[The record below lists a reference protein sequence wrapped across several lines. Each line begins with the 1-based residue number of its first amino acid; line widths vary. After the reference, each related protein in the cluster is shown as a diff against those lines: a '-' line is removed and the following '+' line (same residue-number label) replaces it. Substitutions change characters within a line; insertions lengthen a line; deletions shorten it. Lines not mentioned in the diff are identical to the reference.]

1 MKRMLLLSS
10 AIAILLAIA
19 TPARA
24 ESWIIGSGGDK
35 ILGTIQTISNQRYF
49 VSCPAGI
56 RVSLAKYQVRV
67 IDAPNQHCHY
77 PIHLDSVMPSD
88 DSEDDSAN
96 QQAEKAE
103 RDHIRKILEAYGYKP
118 PDSDL
123 R

>member
-1 MKRMLLLSS
+1 MKRMRLLTS
-10 AIAILLAIA
+10 AIAILLAIP
-19 TPARA
+19 TLARA

-35 ILGTIQTISNQRYF
+35 VLGTTQRIGNQTYF

-56 RVSLAKYQVRV
+56 RVSLAKFQVRV

-77 PIHLDSVMPSD
+77 PISLDSAMSSD
-88 DSEDDSAN
+88 DSDNDSAS

-103 RDHIRKILEAYGYKP
+103 RDHIRKILADYGYKP
-118 PDSDL
+118 SDSDL

>member
-1 MKRMLLLSS
+1 MKRMLLFSV
-10 AIAILLAIA
+10 AIAILMAIP

-24 ESWIIGSGGDK
+24 ESWMIGSGGDK
-35 ILGTIQTISNQRYF
+35 VLGTMQTIGNQRYF

-56 RVSLAKYQVRV
+56 RVSLAKFQVRV

-77 PIHLDSVMPSD
+77 PISLNSAMSSD
-88 DSEDDSAN
+88 DSDVDSAE

-103 RDHIRKILEAYGYKP
+103 REHIRKILEAYGYKP
-118 PDSDL
+118 SDSDL